1 MEFHP
6 ENFLDALPILG
17 KGMLAIFLVIGILIL
32 GVYLLNLAGSRA
44 NRGRA
49 DKKK

>member
-6 ENFLDALPILG
+6 EAFLDALPILG
-17 KGMLAIFLVIGILIL
+17 KGMLAIFLVIGVLIL
-32 GVYLLNLAGSRA
+32 GVYLLGAVGSRE
-44 NRGRA
+44 